1 MRRKEGE
8 RAVIYERNRGRRDT
22 RRRPPQSGAH
32 ATWGQNQR
40 RGTGDTLQLRD
51 LTRGRKEMA
60 IALGRNANGGGGVGR
75 VYWPRI
81 RTVYL
86 VRRLVCSL
94 TPIRRREKRGRIQKG
109 EEKRSAVVF
118 VVSLHA
124 ARDAT
129 TLCRRRQQHN
139 GGGRE
144 GEGERY
150 QKERISKGRSL
161 MNE

>member
-1 MRRKEGE
+1 
-8 RAVIYERNRGRRDT
+8 
-22 RRRPPQSGAH
+22 
-32 ATWGQNQR
+32 
-40 RGTGDTLQLRD
+40 
-51 LTRGRKEMA
+51 MA
-60 IALGRNANGGGGVGR
+60 IGLGRNASGGGR

-94 TPIRRREKRGRIQKG
+94 TPIRRRRREKRGRIQKG

-124 ARDAT
+124 ATQRPFA
-129 TLCRRRQQHN
+129 
-139 GGGRE
+139 E
-144 GEGERY
+144 GDSNTMGERGRY

>member
-1 MRRKEGE
+1 
-8 RAVIYERNRGRRDT
+8 
-22 RRRPPQSGAH
+22 
-32 ATWGQNQR
+32 
-40 RGTGDTLQLRD
+40 
-51 LTRGRKEMA
+51 MA
-60 IALGRNANGGGGVGR
+60 IAFALGRNASGGR

-94 TPIRRREKRGRIQKG
+94 TPIRRREGREGEGRIQTG

-124 ARDAT
+124 ASDAT

-139 GGGRE
+139 GGGE
-144 GEGERY
+144 EGERY